1 MDTEQIMEIAEDYA
15 DAAAD
20 HAHECSTPNELT
32 LLLNRRAALQ
42 VAIEAL
48 VQERDALFGSQELI
62 AHVAAALSE
71 RMTLAE
77 NKCEKYQEEN
87 KSLRDAMKP
96 DMFWNNDDA
105 ETLYHSIGEFLND
118 EICNGSLEVG
128 DVRII
133 QQAKRLPNITIQVT
147 SIDENECEA
156 DWEIVPALTRKQS

>member
-1 MDTEQIMEIAEDYA
+1 MNTEQIMEMSLNYVLAV
-15 DAAAD
+15 
-20 HAHECSTPNELT
+20 ECRDFALIDSTKAGLE
-32 LLLNRRAALQ
+32 A
-42 VAIEAL
+42 AIEAL